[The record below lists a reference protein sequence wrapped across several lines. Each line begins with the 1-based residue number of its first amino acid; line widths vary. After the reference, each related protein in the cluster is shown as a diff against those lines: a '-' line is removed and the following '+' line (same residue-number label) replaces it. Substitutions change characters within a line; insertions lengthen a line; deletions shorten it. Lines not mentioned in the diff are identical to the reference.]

1 MLKGNIKKR
10 FLVLAGML
18 KSNGVSLSEIKLVKK
33 AFQFADV
40 KHSGQTRKSGE
51 PYIIHPLETAIFL
64 AEWKMDVPTII
75 TGLLHDVLEDTDCS
89 NELLEKKFGKNILE
103 MVQIVSKVSK
113 ISGENRSKQIYDND
127 NSEYIIRVIMSIS
140 KNLRPIIVKIADR
153 MHNMLTITHLKR
165 EKQLRIANETFSIFA
180 NIAGR
185 LGLYQQ
191 KTQLLDLAFSV
202 LEPEKYKNT
211 KEAINKLLKQN
222 RDSLNSIST
231 QIREILNETKIN
243 YFFIERVK
251 GVYSVYK
258 KIEKG
263 INIHDVNDI
272 FAVRIVVDGD
282 EVTCYQILGLIH
294 INFTFMPNTFKDYI
308 SSPKLNLYQSLHT
321 TITYRKVMLEIQ
333 IRNELMDKLANY
345 GIAAHWIYKENFE
358 DTDSELTNE
367 LMFDIF
373 QATNKEISTR
383 IKSIE
388 LTKIFDVL
396 LLNNN
401 KWYVV
406 NEGSTVLDL
415 AFRYNVDQILYLK
428 KVFKEGVPVALN
440 YNPIKDDILT
450 FEYSQNEIQADA
462 SWEEFATFEDA
473 KKIFRNLNKN
483 EKATKLIKELKNAL
497 HSNLESA
504 KEIKRRLS
512 FLNFNTLEEYLT
524 FYKDYPNK
532 DVIYKFLSKT
542 KDWKKFYNQL
552 LDSKQKYEL
561 TNYNIK
567 NKNIFNFKKINFT
580 NCCTKLPGMQIV
592 GVLNKSILFIHK
604 FDCERISEKAKK
616 YVLEWDEEKLKEI
629 NRNYNATFFVNISS
643 PNFKTNAIVQFITS
657 KGFELVEME
666 VNCDKKNKTIMFQ
679 ILTINFI
686 NLKKLVNELTY
697 KFDVI
702 STIKIK

>member
-1 MLKGNIKKR
+1 
-10 FLVLAGML
+10 
-18 KSNGVSLSEIKLVKK
+18 
-33 AFQFADV
+33 
-40 KHSGQTRKSGE
+40 
-51 PYIIHPLETAIFL
+51 
-64 AEWKMDVPTII
+64 MDVPTII

-345 GIAAHWIYKENFE
+345 GIAAH
-358 DTDSELTNE
+358 
-367 LMFDIF
+367 
-373 QATNKEISTR
+373 
-383 IKSIE
+383 
-388 LTKIFDVL
+388 
-396 LLNNN
+396 
-401 KWYVV
+401 
-406 NEGSTVLDL
+406 
-415 AFRYNVDQILYLK
+415 
-428 KVFKEGVPVALN
+428 
-440 YNPIKDDILT
+440 
-450 FEYSQNEIQADA
+450 
-462 SWEEFATFEDA
+462 
-473 KKIFRNLNKN
+473 
-483 EKATKLIKELKNAL
+483 
-497 HSNLESA
+497 
-504 KEIKRRLS
+504 
-512 FLNFNTLEEYLT
+512 
-524 FYKDYPNK
+524 
-532 DVIYKFLSKT
+532 
-542 KDWKKFYNQL
+542 
-552 LDSKQKYEL
+552 
-561 TNYNIK
+561 
-567 NKNIFNFKKINFT
+567 
-580 NCCTKLPGMQIV
+580 
-592 GVLNKSILFIHK
+592 
-604 FDCERISEKAKK
+604 
-616 YVLEWDEEKLKEI
+616 
-629 NRNYNATFFVNISS
+629 
-643 PNFKTNAIVQFITS
+643 
-657 KGFELVEME
+657 
-666 VNCDKKNKTIMFQ
+666 
-679 ILTINFI
+679 
-686 NLKKLVNELTY
+686 
-697 KFDVI
+697 
-702 STIKIK
+702 